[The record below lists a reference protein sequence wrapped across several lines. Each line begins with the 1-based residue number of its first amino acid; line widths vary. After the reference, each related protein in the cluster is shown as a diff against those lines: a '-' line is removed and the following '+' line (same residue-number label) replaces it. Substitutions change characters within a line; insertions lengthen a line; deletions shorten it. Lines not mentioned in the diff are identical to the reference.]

1 MSMMYYQTT
10 KQEEICVEKEYER
23 RITNEVAR
31 SNKTSDTQQLAC
43 EAALD
48 NFASSTWPDNYTDE
62 LMFPLKWRSK
72 LAKQGARITSIDE
85 L

>member
-10 KQEEICVEKEYER
+10 EWEEICVEKKYER

-31 SNKTSDTQQLAC
+31 SNKTSDLERLAC

-48 NFASSTWPDNYTDE
+48 NFASNT
-62 LMFPLKWRSK
+62 
-72 LAKQGARITSIDE
+72 
-85 L
+85 